1 MGPGGRGGKDWK
13 CLGRYGEVWRGEGSL
28 NGRFLCIND
37 RATMMG
43 RKSGTEERE
52 KIELNIKTKFN

>member
-1 MGPGGRGGKDWK
+1 MEKSGGGG
-13 CLGRYGEVWRGEGSL
+13 L
-28 NGRFLCIND
+28 NERFFCIND

>member
-1 MGPGGRGGKDWK
+1 MFRK
-13 CLGRYGEVWRGEGSL
+13 VWGSL
-28 NGRFLCIND
+28 EGGSLKGRFLCIND

-52 KIELNIKTKFN
+52 KIELNIKTKLN

>member
-1 MGPGGRGGKDWK
+1 MEKSGGGG
-13 CLGRYGEVWRGEGSL
+13 L
-28 NGRFLCIND
+28 NERFFCIND

-43 RKSGTEERE
+43 QKSGTEERE